1 MRNGD
6 GMPEDCQDRETP
18 GSGLYVDVENLH
30 TEGQS
35 MVSNLIENWPDR
47 APPPSRLSL
56 YVRADQ
62 VELWRLW
69 AESRFAG
76 LEVAVRG
83 TQHFSLS
90 PTKNSA
96 DMAIATNAMADLVL
110 QRVGHVVVLSD
121 DSDFISLYSAIRD
134 EPGIPRFQGEVPF
147 LWVVTD
153 REGSLSATVR
163 QFFPPDRLHLVSG
176 KGKNP
181 GKPGPVEP
189 SPEPDAGPGPAR
201 SSGGVWTEMARA
213 VAEGIEVGQ
222 FKSTDCQGIIRE
234 RWTGHPLA
242 SVGGP
247 SFGMEFKNNIWPVLQ
262 GWGARIGNPGQK
274 PIRYEMTEEAKANA
288 VPSQ

>member
-1 MRNGD
+1 ML
-6 GMPEDCQDRETP
+6 EDCQDRETQ

-35 MVSNLIENWPDR
+35 MVENLIENWPDK
-47 APPPSRLSL
+47 APSPSRLSL

-96 DMAIATNAMADLVL
+96 DIAIATHAMADLVL
-110 QRVGHVVVLSD
+110 QRVSQVVVLSD

-134 EPGIPRFQGEVPF
+134 EPGIPLAEGQVPF

-153 REGSLSATVR
+153 RAGSLSATVK
-163 QFFPPDRLHLVSG
+163 QFFPPDRLHLVG
-176 KGKNP
+176 VKGENP
-181 GKPGPVEP
+181 GQPGPVEP
-189 SPEPDAGPGPAR
+189 SPEPDARPRPSR
-201 SSGGVWTEMARA
+201 SAGDTWTEMARA
-213 VAEGIEVGQ
+213 VVEGIEEGQ

-234 RWTGHPLA
+234 QWPDHPLA
-242 SVGGP
+242 AAGGA
-247 SFGMEFKNNIWPVLQ
+247 SFGIEFKNNIWPVLES
-262 GWGARIGNPGQK
+262 WGARIGNPGQK
-274 PIRYEMTEEAKANA
+274 PIRYEMTEEAQANA
-288 VPSQ
+288 VPSTPNS

>member
-1 MRNGD
+1 
-6 GMPEDCQDRETP
+6 MPEDCRNRETP

-35 MVSNLIENWPDR
+35 MVESLIENWPDK

-96 DMAIATNAMADLVL
+96 DMAIATHAMADLVL
-110 QRVGHVVVLSD
+110 QRVSHVVVLSD

-134 EPGIPRFQGEVPF
+134 EPGIPLFQGEVPF

-153 REGSLSATVR
+153 REGSLSATVK
-163 QFFPPDRLHLVSG
+163 QFFLPERLHLVSG
-176 KGKNP
+176 KGKKS
-181 GKPGPVEP
+181 GRPGPVEP
-189 SPEPDAGPGPAR
+189 SPEADAGTGPAR
-201 SSGGVWTEMARA
+201 PTGDVWTEMARA
-213 VAEGIEVGQ
+213 VVEGIEVGQ

-234 RWTGHPLA
+234 GWPGHPLA
-242 SVGGP
+242 AAGGP
-247 SFGMEFKNNIWPVLQ
+247 SFGIEFKNNIWPVLE

>member
-1 MRNGD
+1 MGNGD

-134 EPGIPRFQGEVPF
+134 EPGIPSFQGEVPF

-181 GKPGPVEP
+181 GKAGPAEP
-189 SPEPDAGPGPAR
+189 SPEPAAGPGPAR
-201 SSGGVWTEMARA
+201 SSGDVWTGMARA
-213 VAEGIEVGQ
+213 VVAEIEVGQ
-222 FKSTDCQGIIRE
+222 FKSTDCQRIIKE
-234 RWTGHPLA
+234 RWPEHPLVSA
-242 SVGGP
+242 GG
-247 SFGMEFKNNIWPVLQ
+247 SAFGIEFKNNIWPVLE
-262 GWGARIGNPGQK
+262 GWGVKISNPEKK
-274 PIRYEMTEEAKANA
+274 PIRYEMTRKAKKA
-288 VPSQ
+288 VN